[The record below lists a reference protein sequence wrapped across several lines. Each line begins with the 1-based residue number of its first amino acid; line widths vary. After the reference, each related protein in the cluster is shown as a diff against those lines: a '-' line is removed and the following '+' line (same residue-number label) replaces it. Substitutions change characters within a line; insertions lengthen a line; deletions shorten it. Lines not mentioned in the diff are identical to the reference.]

1 MSTAEPILEVAGL
14 EVHYG
19 KVHALSGVDLAV
31 EPGAITA
38 IVGSNGAGKTTMLKA
53 VMGLIIPSAGTVR
66 FMGEELRGR
75 EVDEIV
81 VRGLTLVPEGRR
93 LFGSMTVQENLEVGA
108 YRRRDSTAVRRDHER
123 VLGYFPFLGERLGQP
138 AMSLSG
144 GQQQM
149 LALARALMSAP
160 RLLMLDEPSNGLA
173 PAIVETIE
181 DIIRTVHDDGVGI
194 LLVEQ
199 NAHMALD
206 ISERAYVLENGAMV
220 MHGHSRDLARSDTV
234 RKAYLGM

>member
-1 MSTAEPILEVAGL
+1 MSAAEPILEVAGL

-19 KVHALSGVDLAV
+19 KVRALAGVDLAV
-31 EPGAITA
+31 DRDAITT

-53 VMGLIIPSAGTVR
+53 IMGLLKPTAGTVR
-66 FMGEELRGR
+66 FLGEELRGR

-108 YRRRDSTAVRRDHER
+108 YRRTDAVAMRRDHQQ
-123 VLGYFPFLGERLGQP
+123 VLDYFPFLGERLRQP

-160 RLLMLDEPSNGLA
+160 KLLLLDEPSIGLA
-173 PAIVETIE
+173 PAIIETIE
-181 DIIRTVHDDGVGI
+181 EIIRTVHADGVGI

-206 ISERAYVLENGAMV
+206 ISQDAYVLENGAIA
-220 MHGHSRDLARSDTV
+220 MHGPAAELARSDTV
-234 RKAYLGM
+234 RQAYLGM

>member
-1 MSTAEPILEVAGL
+1 MSAAEPILEVAGL

-19 KVHALSGVDLAV
+19 KVQALAGVDLAV
-31 EPGAITA
+31 ELGAITA

-53 VMGLIIPSAGTVR
+53 VMGLLMPSAGTVR
-66 FMGEELRGR
+66 FMGEELRGC

-93 LFGSMTVQENLEVGA
+93 LFGSMTVQENLQVGA
-108 YRRRDSTAVRRDHER
+108 YRRRDSTAVRRDNDR
-123 VLGYFPFLGERLGQP
+123 VLDYFPFLGERLSQP

-181 DIIRTVHDDGVGI
+181 DIIRAVHDDGVGI

-206 ISERAYVLENGAMV
+206 ISQQAYVLENGAIV
-220 MHGHSRDLARSDTV
+220 MHGRSQELARSDTV